1 MERNQETKLQN
12 GLGISPPRMVL
23 LTVSVETN
31 TDFYGLK
38 CKTSVTF
45 RKETCLKVSACNAGA
60 AGRHGFDPWVGKIPL
75 KKAWQPAPVFSP
87 GEFHGQRS
95 LAGYSPWLCKE
106 LGMTEVT

>member
-106 LGMTEVT
+106 LDMTEVT